1 MNVWTT
7 GFIPA
12 GQALRRTAMGNENHA
27 AGGEDLYQSCPNV
40 AGSRHWLLPGAEQ
53 PQQTSNCCS
62 EVARKKKNLQERNQG
77 KWVCGRDGFV
87 AVVALFKSDPLEG
100 NIKTC

>member
-1 MNVWTT
+1 
-7 GFIPA
+7 
-12 GQALRRTAMGNENHA
+12 MGNENHA
-27 AGGEDLYQSCPNV
+27 AGGEDLDQSCPNL

-53 PQQTSNCCS
+53 TQQTSTDLNLLLRS
-62 EVARKKKNLQERNQG
+62 GKEKKKLQERNQG

>member
-1 MNVWTT
+1 MKTTLQEERTSTKVVQTLLVLDT
-7 GFIPA
+7 GFSQ
-12 GQALRRTAMGNENHA
+12 GQSNLNR
-27 AGGEDLYQSCPNV
+27 
-40 AGSRHWLLPGAEQ
+40 
-53 PQQTSNCCS
+53 PQIAVQKWQG
-62 EVARKKKNLQERNQG
+62 KKKNLQERNQG